1 MRRQIALLILP
12 LMLAGCVTDQTGVR
26 NAGYYPPSPS
36 VHGGGGPSYD
46 RPSYDRSSY
55 GDQPTGRPV
64 HISDATYRAPDGR
77 QCNAKRAIERQCDG
91 KASCRVEADND
102 LCGDPAIGV
111 GKKLVIGYKCGDG
124 RVEVTVNEHKSVSLS
139 CPR

>member
-1 MRRQIALLILP
+1 MLHRRIGLLLLP
-12 LMLAGCVTDQTGVR
+12 LALAGCVTDQTGTR

-36 VHGGGGPSYD
+36 S
-46 RPSYDRSSY
+46 SSY
-55 GDQPTGRPV
+55 GGGQSYSAPPNGRPV
-64 HISDATYRAPDGR
+64 HISDATWRAPDGR
-77 QCNAKRAIERQCDG
+77 QCNAKRAVERQCDG
-91 KASCRVEADND
+91 RESCRVEADND